1 MLAGTV
7 TPDGFQVD
15 SEGRWI
21 VNGMIQTKNVGG
33 QSGGMGSVG
42 SGESGAR
49 VAQPGVE
56 ITLIR
61 EIEQ

>member
-1 MLAGTV
+1 MTDAVEYPDLVVSLAEW
-7 TPDGFQVD
+7 DRLDQ
-15 SEGRWI
+15 E
-21 VNGMIQTKNVGG
+21 
-33 QSGGMGSVG
+33 
-42 SGESGAR
+42 ESGAR